1 MDWKVISTIDKLNN
15 AIRILDSSD
24 TAYDYSC
31 AMLQLPEELVEQVRA
46 YTEEIIDERDLW
58 YGEDGQDSTYGIET
72 DPHITILY
80 GYSTNSIPKISQ
92 SFEEYPKDYVDFKLG
107 AINYFKHKGY
117 FVLHIEVVSQDLQK
131 LHNLTIKSGLK
142 IYNFFPKY
150 KPHVTLAYLKSN
162 KIKKIWRLHR
172 RWIFRWWNLDQH

>member
-1 MDWKVISTIDKLNN
+1 
-15 AIRILDSSD
+15 
-24 TAYDYSC
+24 
-31 AMLQLPEELVEQVRA
+31 MLQLPEELVEQVRA

-162 KIKKIWRLHR
+162 KIKRYEDYVGDEYFGDETWTSTKIKITTADGKAETFSLEKS
-172 RWIFRWWNLDQH
+172 